1 MTRRLVAA
9 ALLLLA
15 GAVYLALVVPAR
27 RERDDARQEW
37 ARGREER
44 QRLRARI
51 ADLERRVATAERAP
65 AGDAATAVRALRRSL
80 LRATDALP
88 VEAVQIGASASERG
102 AVAARGHLVARGRLA
117 DLLRLTT
124 RLTAPSSGLLVE
136 RATLA
141 ESGGRV
147 RLEVDGFSVRDGS

>member
-1 MTRRLVAA
+1 MTRRLAAA
-9 ALLLLA
+9 ALLVLA

-44 QRLRARI
+44 QRLRAQRHGPR
-51 ADLERRVATAERAP
+51 APGGRGGRAP
-65 AGDAATAVRALRRSL
+65 AGDAAAAVRALRRSL

-88 VEAVQIGASASERG
+88 VEALQIGASPAERG
-102 AVAARGHLVARGRLA
+102 AVAARGHLVAEGRLA

-136 RATLA
+136 RVTLA
-141 ESGGRV
+141 ETGGRV